1 MHPIREQFIKDM
13 QAGGL
18 AEATQ
23 EHYLN
28 NVDLFFRATWQN
40 PNTVTEQMVKDFM
53 REVRAR
59 EVARETFR
67 GYLYAL
73 KFFFLT
79 TMRRDWPSLK
89 KTRFARPTNS
99 V

>member
-18 AEATQ
+18 SPASQ
-23 EHYLN
+23 KRYLK
-28 NVDLFFRATWQN
+28 NVDLFFKATWQN
-40 PNTVTEQMVKDFM
+40 PHSVTEQMVKDFM
-53 REVRAR
+53 REVRSR
-59 EVARETFR
+59 DVARETFR

-89 KTRFARPTNS
+89 KTRFARPPSS